1 MHNAYFFVFL
11 QPKYELRHR
20 KRYSEV
26 AITSRMGTTMGC
38 AAYMAACSDCGLA
51 IMASSRS

>member
-38 AAYMAACSDCGLA
+38 AAYMAACSD
-51 IMASSRS
+51 